1 MKLTQLPAANDLVSE
16 RQRLQDMVD
25 AAELGLID
33 LKIGGKIPAE
43 SVVAVVRAPLIAE
56 CRAQIAAIDRQLA
69 VLGVEVD

>member
-1 MKLTQLPAANDLVSE
+1 MKLTELPAANHLVSD

-43 SVVAVVRAPLIAE
+43 SVVAVTRAPLIAE

-69 VLGVEVD
+69 MLGVEVD

>member
-1 MKLTQLPAANDLVSE
+1 MKLTQLPTANELVSE
-16 RQRLQDMVD
+16 RQRLQYMVD

-43 SVVAVVRAPLIAE
+43 SVVAVTRAPLIAE